1 MLTALIACDL
11 LANFTNSLDF
21 NKLGHSISL
30 LLQREVVDCYKVM
43 SSYSFVT
50 YYKVVLPYEVI
61 KAYKLIN
68 NYKVIKRKSLI
79 EYD

>member
-11 LANFTNSLDF
+11 LAKSTTSSHFY
-21 NKLGHSISL
+21 KLGHSISL
-30 LLQREVVDCYKVM
+30 LLKREVVDCYKVM

-50 YYKVVLPYEVI
+50 YYKVVLPYKVI

-68 NYKVIKRKSLI
+68 NYKVIK
-79 EYD
+79 EEA